1 MDPFTTSF
9 CAMMAVRAVSGIVSK
24 VGEYVFPYEGS
35 KDWQRQDQAHQN
47 AKELER
53 MREQFSF
60 EMQKRNEQLQIGLA
74 NYNRQTSLLLAK
86 YNTVF
91 SLKHTLIQDAIRN
104 FPLNISPLVLLENN
118 GIDVNFLLDGS
129 PLTKESGEAIAKQIE
144 TSTESARPL
153 SVFITPMHVDSRVNG
168 KEAIASQVYDSIY
181 SSIETV
187 FVNEYSRNSC
197 RPVIFYPTA
206 WNKNVKGGL
215 HASEELYYFL
225 KDLPTLVIEPRYDG
239 SKLKVMFSCWGLGYS
254 VRKHFRQE
262 MSIDIDWNSLL
273 VPHIYERSKKA
284 IETMSNLDMNN
295 RFVKDQVSMCK
306 HNVEMYEKLNLA
318 ERIPTRLKEI
328 AETGHSNILNEL
340 GDLSKMFFSTSID
353 IQELSTMLASSIG
366 YTIAGISDVHHL
378 LASDVEPRLPYIFN
392 QYFKNITSRELL
404 KGFSEM
410 YQQTY
415 YRLEAEYPDNKD
427 KKEIQ
432 LNGIKQLLLG
442 ADYVDEKEI
451 SSSLDILRNKC
462 IELKCDRHLL
472 LNWNAQQCL
481 RYILDEIQEY
491 DSYFM
496 DWLFKNTKDP
506 MLRTEIQATIL
517 RLKENY

>member
-35 KDWQRQDQAHQN
+35 KDWQRQEQAHQN

-53 MREQFSF
+53 MREQFSY

-144 TSTESARPL
+144 TSTDSARPL
-153 SVFITPMHVDSRVNG
+153 SVFITPMYVDSRVNG
-168 KEAIASQVYDSIY
+168 KETIASQVYDSIY

-187 FVNEYSRNSC
+187 FVNEYSRNSS

-262 MSIDIDWNSLL
+262 MSIDIEWNSLL

-284 IETMSNLDMNN
+284 LETMSGLDMNN
-295 RFVKDQVSMCK
+295 RFVKDQVNMCK
-306 HNVEMYEKLNLA
+306 HNVDMYEKLNLA
-318 ERIPTRLKEI
+318 ERIPARLKEI
-328 AETGHSNILNEL
+328 AETGHSDILNEL
-340 GDLSKMFFSTSID
+340 GDFSKMFFSTSTD
-353 IQELSTMLASSIG
+353 IQEISSTMASAIG
-366 YTIAGISDVHHL
+366 LTIAAISDTHHL
-378 LASDVEPRLPYIFN
+378 LASDIDPRLPMIFN
-392 QYFKNITSRELL
+392 QYFSEFKEMGMLSLL
-404 KGFSEM
+404 ADM
-410 YQQTY
+410 YDSSY
-415 YRLEAEYPDNKD
+415 NRLILEYPDSEEKEKNKLSKVNVRYLLMPHD
-427 KKEIQ
+427 SDNDI
-432 LNGIKQLLLG
+432 LLLLRTKCELYG
-442 ADYVDEKEI
+442 ASSPCKWEINQCYHFIVSHAKKNDE
-451 SSSLDILRNKC
+451 D
-462 IELKCDRHLL
+462 LL
-472 LNWNAQQCL
+472 TKMYNWTNN
-481 RYILDEIQEY
+481 
-491 DSYFM
+491 S
-496 DWLFKNTKDP
+496 
-506 MLRTEIQATIL
+506 MLRTEIQLAID
-517 RLKENY
+517 KFDNE